1 MPAGVG
7 SWEVHAADWLARVPA
22 ANRPSQAMPA
32 AIRVAADTLILL
44 AAALTAQMFCTALGD
59 AGAAGFAP
67 TYVGEILVRRADLV
81 STAALVVIGVAV
93 FHWNG
98 FYNSG
103 HLYRSKYK
111 LVVVTE
117 AAAVG
122 FLISAAISLSLP
134 AVLSLPPRVL
144 LPTWVLAWAGL
155 VLSRVWSSLWR
166 SVIAQEASATKPRPS
181 PTGERRRLLVIGGG
195 GYIGSALLPKLL
207 ARGWEVRVL
216 DVLMYG
222 AGPIADAL
230 RHPACELVRAD
241 FRQVDKLVEAM
252 RGVDAV
258 VHLGGL
264 VGDPA
269 CELDEELT
277 IDINLVAT
285 RTIGAVAKGAG
296 VRTFFY
302 ASTCSVY
309 GISDGFVDERS
320 RPEPV
325 SLYARTKIASEKML
339 LDMADANFC
348 PVVGRFA
355 TIHGISGRTR
365 FDLVVNLLT
374 AKALIDGEIT
384 VHGGDQW
391 RPFVHVDDA
400 ARAIVLLLSQPL
412 PQGERLVLNIGSNA
426 ENYTIARIG
435 ELVHKHVP
443 RAKLIYG
450 TSGGDVRDYKVD
462 FGKMARLVGFRTTR
476 TVDDGIREVAR
487 LIGAGKIRDYQD
499 AAYSNVAFL
508 RQFGSAHLERPRPRW
523 AQELIE
529 GQAAATM
536 LCPPAMRSAGCLG
549 SVA

>member
-1 MPAGVG
+1 M
-7 SWEVHAADWLARVPA
+7 
-22 ANRPSQAMPA
+22 
-32 AIRVAADTLILL
+32 
-44 AAALTAQMFCTALGD
+44 
-59 AGAAGFAP
+59 
-67 TYVGEILVRRADLV
+67 
-81 STAALVVIGVAV
+81 
-93 FHWNG
+93 
-98 FYNSG
+98 
-103 HLYRSKYK
+103 
-111 LVVVTE
+111 
-117 AAAVG
+117 
-122 FLISAAISLSLP
+122 
-134 AVLSLPPRVL
+134 
-144 LPTWVLAWAGL
+144 

-166 SVIAQEASATKPRPS
+166 SVITHEEASAAKPRPPLGAA
-181 PTGERRRLLVIGGG
+181 PTGKRPGKRGRLLVIGGG

-207 ARGWEVRVL
+207 ARGWDVRVL

-222 AGPIADAL
+222 AEPIAEAL

-252 RGVDAV
+252 HGVDGV
-258 VHLGGL
+258 IHLGGL
-264 VGDPA
+264 VGDLA

-277 IDINLVAT
+277 IDVNLAAT

-309 GISDGFVDERS
+309 GTSDEFVDERS
-320 RPEPV
+320 QPV
-325 SLYARTKIASEKML
+325 PLSLYARTKIASEKML
-339 LDMADANFC
+339 FDMADANFC

-400 ARAIVLLLSQPL
+400 ARAIELLMSEPL
-412 PQGERLVLNIGSNA
+412 PQGERLVFNIGSNA
-426 ENYTIARIG
+426 ENYTMARIG

-443 RAKLIYG
+443 RARLTYG
-450 TSGGDVRDYKVD
+450 SSGCDVRDYKVD
-462 FGKMARLVGFRTTR
+462 FGKIARLVGFRTTR

-487 LIGAGKIRDYQD
+487 LIGAGRVRDYRD
-499 AAYSNVAFL
+499 AAHSNVAFL
-508 RQFGSAHLERPRPRW
+508 RQFGSAHLEPPRPRW

-529 GQAAATM
+529 GQAAAM
-536 LCPPAMRSAGCLG
+536 PRPPAMRSAGSLG
-549 SVA
+549 SAA